1 MITKSQK
8 EKLQVYLKNDWVPE
22 VIAELKK
29 RNITTS
35 KGKVYSE
42 SMIRMVFTGKIE
54 HIDIERVIFDVFKRR
69 KQIFED
75 FEREKEQLLS
85 FEDKKDNKI
94 R

>member
-22 VIAELKK
+22 VITELEK

-54 HIDIERVIFDVFKRR
+54 HMDIERVICDVFKRR

-85 FEDKKDNKI
+85 FEDDKQNDIK
-94 R
+94 